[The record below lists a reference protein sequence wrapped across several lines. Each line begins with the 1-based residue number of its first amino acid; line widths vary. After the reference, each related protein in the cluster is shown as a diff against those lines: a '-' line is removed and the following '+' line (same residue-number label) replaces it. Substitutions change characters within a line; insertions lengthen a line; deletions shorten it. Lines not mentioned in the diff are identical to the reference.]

1 MDKLT
6 HVIIRTNIKINHI
19 NDNAYHNKYELSSR
33 FSLVLCDYSLF
44 LKELVRI
51 IIMNTLGDRL
61 KKLRE
66 DKKLSKGDLA
76 ELINIHYSQI
86 GRYERN
92 EASPSAE
99 VLKNLANQL
108 EVSTDFLMNGTLEQI
123 ADEAIKDK
131 TLINQFN
138 RISKLDDENKKIV
151 ISLIDAFLFK
161 QEMKQKLAQ

>member
-1 MDKLT
+1 MLIT
-6 HVIIRTNIKINHI
+6 VMN
-19 NDNAYHNKYELSSR
+19 
-33 FSLVLCDYSLF
+33 SL
-44 LKELVRI
+44 
-51 IIMNTLGDRL
+51 GQRL

-66 DKKLSKGDLA
+66 DKGFSKGKLA
-76 ELINIHYSQI
+76 ELVKIHYSQI
-86 GRYERN
+86 GRYERD

-108 EVSTDFLMNGTLEQI
+108 EISTDYLMNGTLEQI
-123 ADEAIKDK
+123 ADNAIKDK

-138 RISKLDDENKKIV
+138 RISQLDNENKKIV